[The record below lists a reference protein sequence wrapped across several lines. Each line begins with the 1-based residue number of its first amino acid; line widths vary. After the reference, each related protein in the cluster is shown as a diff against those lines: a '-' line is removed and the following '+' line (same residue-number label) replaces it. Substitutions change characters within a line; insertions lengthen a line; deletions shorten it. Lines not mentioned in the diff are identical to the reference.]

1 MGKKNFYAVKV
12 GHGGPAIYSSWAEC
26 EQKVKGFQGA
36 VFKGFA
42 ARAEAEAFIGGAMAT
57 EYIPVAKKSKFAA
70 TSSWTAPAS
79 SASTASSSNAFTAM
93 MSGAA
98 GGAKGGVK
106 ASEIAVF
113 TDGACA
119 GNQNV
124 ATSKCPAGWGAI
136 VVEGCLG
143 LPPSGGAALAELFGP
158 VDLDTSSPFYLG
170 AEVGSNNTGELS
182 AVCEA
187 LRWLTEHE
195 PSTRDAVICYDSEYA
210 SNQAQGIHK
219 AHKNVALAR
228 RSHALLAE
236 ARKKRNVRFLHVK
249 GHSGHKW
256 NDAADSLANRGATGA
271 RSVAGGDRLPPPALG
286 GVVGDESGGSR
297 KRPIE
302 CE

>member
-1 MGKKNFYAVKV
+1 M
-12 GHGGPAIYSSWAEC
+12 
-26 EQKVKGFQGA
+26 
-36 VFKGFA
+36 
-42 ARAEAEAFIGGAMAT
+42 AR
-57 EYIPVAKKSKFAA
+57 
-70 TSSWTAPAS
+70 
-79 SASTASSSNAFTAM
+79 
-93 MSGAA
+93 
-98 GGAKGGVK
+98 
-106 ASEIAVF
+106 
-113 TDGACA
+113 
-119 GNQNV
+119 
-124 ATSKCPAGWGAI
+124 
-136 VVEGCLG
+136 
-143 LPPSGGAALAELFGP
+143 
-158 VDLDTSSPFYLG
+158 
-170 AEVGSNNTGELS
+170 
-182 AVCEA
+182 
-187 LRWLTEHE
+187 R
-195 PSTRDAVICYDSEYA
+195 YA